1 VKDAK
6 NISKIFQTQSLS
18 HRRITVNWH
27 LKILAVFTL
36 PHKYPKTKISKYFD
50 GSAANQ
56 SACFN
61 ISFGSL
67 AVSTGEFS
75 IM

>member
-1 VKDAK
+1 V
-6 NISKIFQTQSLS
+6 
-18 HRRITVNWH
+18 
-27 LKILAVFTL
+27 KILAVFTL